1 MITKEIV
8 KNKIDNLP
16 EYLLKNL
23 YTYIDSITIDIKKK
37 KTLHTYKLNGK
48 FDNINIRSKAYE
60 QNPFYNGTSQL
71 T

>member
-60 QNPFYNGTSQL
+60 
-71 T
+71 

>member
-37 KTLHTYKLNGK
+37 KKLKLFTWLSVLCGLTCL
-48 FDNINIRSKAYE
+48 
-60 QNPFYNGTSQL
+60 PYNSR
-71 T
+71 